1 MLALVLLGM
10 SGQVVAAVEG
20 WWQSWDSLLY
30 VSVENGEASVF
41 AAGIL
46 NPALV
51 KGDLVNWSPEAARY
65 WIWIIRILSCAIV
78 PVRDG
83 VDGKYRKKGKQ
94 WRGRLYDPRS
104 GAWYK
109 SHLSVVD
116 GVLNIRGY
124 IGMPMLGQTR
134 TFERYDPCRVY
145 EDAVMVVWS
154 NVQPPACRIGFS
166 CVRPRSVSPL
176 CRLLVLMDERIAQ
189 TANGSYPIT
198 LDWMG
203 PQFLPKIAD
212 MNVQTSI
219 QR

>member
-1 MLALVLLGM
+1 MSVFVEQLLKVTRRIRRGVLALVLLGM
-10 SGQVVAAVEG
+10 SGQVAAAAVEG

-30 VSVENGEASVF
+30 VAVENGEARVF

-51 KGDLVNWSPEAARY
+51 KGDLVNWGPEAP
-65 WIWIIRILSCAIV
+65 LLDLEN
-78 PVRDG
+78 PDPKLRDRPLLG
-83 VDGKYRKKGKQ
+83 MELTEDYRKKGKQ

-134 TFERYDPCRVY
+134 TFERYDPCKVY

-154 NVQPPACRIGFS
+154 KVQPPACR
-166 CVRPRSVSPL
+166 
-176 CRLLVLMDERIAQ
+176 
-189 TANGSYPIT
+189 
-198 LDWMG
+198 
-203 PQFLPKIAD
+203 
-212 MNVQTSI
+212 
-219 QR
+219 